1 MEFLQAD
8 TLWFM
13 AIYICRW
20 PNGEFSIVAARTK
33 SDAIELLDEWGNA
46 EQASLKQMPDCMFDF
61 RLDDSG
67 QIELAQIGEAAHD
80 YIMETCYPGLG
91 EVLMKA
97 DWDDEL
103 QDHSAK
109 GYEQIR
115 AAVEH
120 ERNRLWDKQPPGKDA
135 DTALG
140 RDIQQHMGAS
150 SVVANRAV
158 RRAAKKRLLSDEGE
172 GKKPN

>member
-1 MEFLQAD
+1 
-8 TLWFM
+8 M

-20 PNGEFSIVAARTK
+20 PNGEFSIVSAKTK
-33 SDAIELLDEWGNA
+33 GDAIELLDEWGNA
-46 EQASLKQMPDCMFDF
+46 EQAYLKRMPECMFDF
-61 RLDDSG
+61 RLDDRG
-67 QIELAQIGEAAHD
+67 QIKLAQIGEATHD
-80 YIMETCYPGLG
+80 YIMETCYPELD
-91 EVLMKA
+91 ELLTNA

-103 QDHSAK
+103 RDHSAK

-140 RDIQQHMGAS
+140 RDLQRQMGAS

-158 RRAAKKRLLSDEGE
+158 RRAAKKRLQSKEGE
-172 GKKPN
+172 GDKPN

>member
-1 MEFLQAD
+1 
-8 TLWFM
+8 
-13 AIYICRW
+13 
-20 PNGEFSIVAARTK
+20 
-33 SDAIELLDEWGNA
+33 
-46 EQASLKQMPDCMFDF
+46 
-61 RLDDSG
+61 
-67 QIELAQIGEAAHD
+67 
-80 YIMETCYPGLG
+80 
-91 EVLMKA
+91 MKV
-97 DWDDEL
+97 DWDDDL

-120 ERNRLWDKQPPGKDA
+120 ERNRLWDKQPPSKDA
-135 DTALG
+135 ETALG
-140 RDIQQHMGAS
+140 RDIQQQMGAS